1 MKFRNKN
8 YDLLLV
14 FAGSVIISL
23 LLMLFDK
30 SKDLGVNLFTEITG
44 VAITIF
50 IINKILERR
59 ERQKRISIDQRI
71 LREVQSLI
79 ASYFSIW
86 KHLAWRYLPNE
97 KVETEKD
104 MLRVYSQ
111 LVKNCNIHDK
121 FEIVSIHHPESWK
134 LFFHNR
140 SIKECFENYYT
151 TLTGE
156 TQTFIN
162 DFKMYL
168 EPELLDRLLNIME
181 CQYFKSILLMN
192 QEGTEKIL
200 IEMEFD
206 TNTLESYLNFDDQEH
221 LTQFV
226 ELMHY
231 SKRLRDVINKFTDVG
246 VELYQLNKYFKNP
259 SRFA

>member
-14 FAGSVIISL
+14 FAGSVIIAL
-23 LLMLFDK
+23 LLMLFDR

-71 LREVQSLI
+71 LREVQSII

-97 KVETEKD
+97 KIETEKD
-104 MLRVYSQ
+104 ILRIYPQ
-111 LVKNCNIHDK
+111 LVKCSNVNDK

-140 SIKECFENYYT
+140 SIKDCFENYYT

-181 CQYFKSILLMN
+181 CQYFKNILLMN
-192 QEGTEKIL
+192 QEGSDKIL
-200 IEMEFD
+200 IEMDFD
-206 TNTLESYLNFDDQEH
+206 ANKLESYLNLDDQEH
-221 LTQFV
+221 LNQFV